1 MAQVRQKEAISSIKL
16 PSPPPHYVEDAIKM
30 LSDPGRP
37 LLRWVNRRSFTRH
50 VADILGGDDDA
61 TQERWAWCEARWGA
75 IRGSLRLEHGVQ
87 PGVSDESRKLARE
100 WTEGER
106 PRLATKGEWMYL
118 RKLARHLHGLRRPYE
133 TAVEDVKEAAKREDI
148 AEYWAWCVPR
158 PKSENP
164 IHLVEP
170 PLRHPEA
177 PPTRPA
183 HSRLLESRDF
193 YCMDNPCGLAWS
205 VVSILG
211 IMVRKLEAS
220 GLLKEED
227 IPVDDVSPIEYERW
241 RDELDANGGI
251 FDSLHPCERATT
263 PEPREH
269 HDAPERR
276 ERHDAPERPRG
287 GP

>member
-1 MAQVRQKEAISSIKL
+1 
-16 PSPPPHYVEDAIKM
+16 
-30 LSDPGRP
+30 
-37 LLRWVNRRSFTRH
+37 
-50 VADILGGDDDA
+50 
-61 TQERWAWCEARWGA
+61 
-75 IRGSLRLEHGVQ
+75 
-87 PGVSDESRKLARE
+87 
-100 WTEGER
+100 
-106 PRLATKGEWMYL
+106 
-118 RKLARHLHGLRRPYE
+118 
-133 TAVEDVKEAAKREDI
+133 
-148 AEYWAWCVPR
+148 
-158 PKSENP
+158 
-164 IHLVEP
+164 
-170 PLRHPEA
+170 
-177 PPTRPA
+177 
-183 HSRLLESRDF
+183 
-193 YCMDNPCGLAWS
+193 MDNPCGLAWS